1 MKDIQI
7 QIPPMIGYNAEYQ
20 MTIWFQL
27 DANMKQ
33 KEKAVLE

>member
-1 MKDIQI
+1 MHLV
-7 QIPPMIGYNAEYQ
+7 IGYNAEYQ
-20 MTIWFQL
+20 MTIWFQP